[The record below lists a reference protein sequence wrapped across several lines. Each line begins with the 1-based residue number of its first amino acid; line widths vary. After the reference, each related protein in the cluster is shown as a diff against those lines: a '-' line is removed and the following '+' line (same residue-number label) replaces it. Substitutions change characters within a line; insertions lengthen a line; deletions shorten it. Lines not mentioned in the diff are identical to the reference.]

1 MAFNPTPSAHIAG
14 ITVTSNN
21 LVIPLTSIPELTQAE
36 VVDATGDIR
45 KVAYALTQKLHSVYQ
60 NISAEDKPTKWSVVA
75 GLEPLAGVIPLGLA
89 TAPYLYSFHALRV
102 NRLLWAEVAQRMTG
116 RRPPELENRRKGW
129 CTDTG
134 RGTR

>member
-60 NISAEDKPTKWSVVA
+60 NIPAEDRPTRWSVVRNTSA
-75 GLEPLAGVIPLGLA
+75 GEDSP
-89 TAPYLYSFHALRV
+89 TALRAITATFTI
-102 NRLLWAEVAQRMTG
+102 NNPLNSAAETEVVS
-116 RRPPELENRRKGW
+116 EE
-129 CTDTG
+129 
-134 RGTR
+134 